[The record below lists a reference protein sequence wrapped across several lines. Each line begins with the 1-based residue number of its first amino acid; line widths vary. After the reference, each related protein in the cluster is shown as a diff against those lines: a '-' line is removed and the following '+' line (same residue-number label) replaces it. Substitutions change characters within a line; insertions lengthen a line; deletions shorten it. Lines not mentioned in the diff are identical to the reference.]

1 MVTWQRQK
9 HPSTFG
15 TREGSVYPYF
25 VRPSTVICMSTERP
39 EALDKGSFVLSGIDI
54 VRVLSSMD
62 VAVSLVFGGQLGVL
76 MPNYNDEIVSTR
88 EMRII

>member
-1 MVTWQRQK
+1 
-9 HPSTFG
+9 
-15 TREGSVYPYF
+15 
-25 VRPSTVICMSTERP
+25 MSTERP